1 MFRLAEMHTF
11 THPDIQKKAPQS
23 RRRTAGQRV
32 SMGSTLLGGKHEESC
47 SVKISYLFCQVC
59 QLINKMATKDRT
71 LVAINL
77 CIKELP
83 EYLYQ

>member
-32 SMGSTLLGGKHEESC
+32 SMGSTLLGRKHEESC
-47 SVKISYLFCQVC
+47 SIVNIL
-59 QLINKMATKDRT
+59 LILSGMSTGKLKGR
-71 LVAINL
+71 
-77 CIKELP
+77 
-83 EYLYQ
+83 